1 MRKRARIDDN
11 QREIVAALRAVG
23 AQVQSLATIGDGCPD
38 ILVYWKDRTFTY
50 DGLHLMEIK
59 DGAKPPSKRRLTP
72 AEADFATRWP
82 VEVVCNVRE
91 ALAVIGIDTDLC

>member
-1 MRKRARIDDN
+1 MRLRARIDDN
-11 QREIVAALRAVG
+11 QPEIVKALRAVG
-23 AQVQSLATIGDGCPD
+23 ALVQSLATVGGGCPD
-38 ILVYWKDRTFTY
+38 LLVCWQGELY
-50 DGLHLMEIK
+50 LMEIK
-59 DGAKPPSKRRLTP
+59 DGAKPPSARRLTP